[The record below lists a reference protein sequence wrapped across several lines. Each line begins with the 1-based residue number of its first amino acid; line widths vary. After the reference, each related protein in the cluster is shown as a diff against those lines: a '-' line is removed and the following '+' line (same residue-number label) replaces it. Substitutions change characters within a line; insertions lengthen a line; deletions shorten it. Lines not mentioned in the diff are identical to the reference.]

1 MYYFQ
6 NFHGRIDLLNANLIL
21 LHKPRFGQN
30 FLAGSHSFNFMFPL
44 PTYLPTTF
52 KSMEGVVKYQM
63 NITVKRFGKSDC
75 NYVYPFNVMRVVDLN
90 AFDPPLTKPVLKV
103 TSKEFSI
110 DFTSKA
116 LYMTAMIPQTG
127 FVPSQVIDIRIQVDN
142 RSIIYV
148 KYVKISLKK
157 VIAFT
162 SQNPNI
168 QTRELCVTE
177 AMVYCGDVP
186 AHKKKSFLKYLK
198 VPLLSPNINNCDIIR
213 LDYEIHV
220 KAKTVGVT
228 RSPVLKIP
236 IQIGSIPLMSEGH
249 VDYELAMGEPTF
261 LRGLQIAPTS
271 YDECMSST
279 PTTPAAENDLID
291 FSENFWVFL

>member
-21 LHKPRFGQN
+21 LHKPRFGQL
-30 FLAGSHSFNFMFPL
+30 FAAGSHSHSFMFPL
-44 PTYLPTTF
+44 PDYLPSTF

-63 NITVKRFGKSDC
+63 EITVKRFGKSDC
-75 NYVYPFNVMRVVDLN
+75 NFVYPFNVMRVVDLN
-90 AFDPPLTKPVLKV
+90 AFDPPLSRPVLKV
-103 TSKEFSI
+103 TSKEFSL
-110 DFTSKA
+110 DFSSKA
-116 LYMTAMIPQTG
+116 LYMTAMIPQSG
-127 FVPSQVIDIRIQVDN
+127 FVPNQVIDIRIQVDN
-142 RSIIYV
+142 RSSIYV
-148 KYVKISLKK
+148 KYVKVSLKK
-157 VIAFT
+157 IIAFT

-177 AMVYCGDVP
+177 TLIYCGDVP

-198 VPLLSPNINNCDIIR
+198 VPLLPPNISNCDIIR
-213 LDYEIHV
+213 LGYEIHV

-236 IQIGSIPLMSEGH
+236 IQIGSIPLLRDGH

-261 LRGLQIAPTS
+261 LRRLEIAPIS

-279 PTTPAAENDLID
+279 ASTPAIDDDLID
-291 FSENFWVFL
+291 LSEKF